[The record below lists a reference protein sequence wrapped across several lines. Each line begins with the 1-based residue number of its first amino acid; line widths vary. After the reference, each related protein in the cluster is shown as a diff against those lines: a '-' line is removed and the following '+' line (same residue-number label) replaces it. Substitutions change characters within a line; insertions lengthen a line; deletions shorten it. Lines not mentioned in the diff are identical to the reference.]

1 MNEFSMK
8 NVLKKNVMALALLGI
23 YILFII
29 LGFVI
34 EGQNILAPAIVTSL
48 IERNAYV
55 FILGAGMLMCML
67 TGGNIDLSVGSIVC
81 FIGSVVG
88 LFSVENRLLDQWFG
102 VWEVQEINGEA
113 TRVLVAHAQPLNT
126 PLAMLVALGVG
137 LLYGALLGFLIAY
150 VRIPPWIA
158 TLAGYL
164 AFRGLGTQVL
174 TTASADAALTGFP
187 DSLKNIFGG
196 SVLEYIR
203 VGGEKV
209 YLDVLGMNIPCV
221 VAGILASAAVILL
234 TVTSRKKKISKGY
247 QADPKG
253 FVTLKCIILTA
264 IIMFFAVEFSFE
276 GGIPV
281 VVLWIG
287 GVLLIY
293 GIITEKTTIGRHF
306 MTVGGNAESARLSGI
321 NNRLVMFFAYLNM
334 AVLTVIAAMIVTV
347 RASAANSSAG
357 EEYELDAIAACIVG
371 GVSAYGGSGTIIG
384 MVVGATMIGVINQGM
399 QIIGVDQNWIKIV
412 KGLVLLAAVVFE
424 IVSKQTKKAKKDAK
438 PKKVKAQKG
447 ENGEAEAEPVQP
459 SEEASELEAT
469 VVSEDTEAA
478 PAPVPDA
485 GLATSET

>member
-34 EGQNILAPAIVTSL
+34 KGQNILAPAIVTSL

-113 TRVLVAHAQPLNT
+113 TRVLVEHAQPLNT

-253 FVTLKCIILTA
+253 FVILKCIILTA

-424 IVSKQTKKAKKDAK
+424 IVSKQNKKAKKAAK
-438 PKKVKAQKG
+438 SKQAMAEK
-447 ENGEAEAEPVQP
+447 GEAEAESEKP
-459 SEEASELEAT
+459 SEEVSATEET
-469 VVSEDTEAA
+469 VVSEDTEA
-478 PAPVPDA
+478 APVPDA